1 MYFLETPFARCGYS
15 VHFPLDDGE
24 DPAMVSF
31 EGPLPGEYQDIN
43 RAELFAAMKLM
54 VSVTDFNVK
63 WYSDS
68 KYTLQG
74 IKQLLENPAQEAL
87 TERPNVC
94 RDMWVMAAEIVTH
107 FNRFFKIECQYVPAH
122 VDDEEVGSRITQFE
136 FEGNRAADNAAKKG
150 TRMHSDFIEVDDGL
164 RLAEWEDFQNL
175 IDSQV
180 LEREEAHHPLLC
192 DGEEARP
199 ADLTKLK
206 VPELKQL
213 CRDRGLKVGGNKPE
227 LIARLEG

>member
-1 MYFLETPFARCGYS
+1 
-15 VHFPLDDGE
+15 
-24 DPAMVSF
+24 
-31 EGPLPGEYQDIN
+31 
-43 RAELFAAMKLM
+43 MKLM
-54 VSVTDFNVK
+54 VSVTDFNVQ

-94 RDMWVMAAEIVTH
+94 QDMWAMAAEIVTH

-150 TRMHSDFIEVDDGL
+150 TRMHSDFIEVQDGL
-164 RLAEWEDFQNL
+164 RLAGWEEFQNSV
-175 IDSQV
+175 DSQI
-180 LEREEAHHPLLC
+180 LEREEAHNRLLC
-192 DGEEARP
+192 DREEAP
-199 ADLTKLK
+199 PVDLTKLK

-213 CRDRGLKVGGNKPE
+213 CRDRGLRVGGNKPE

>member
-1 MYFLETPFARCGYS
+1 M
-15 VHFPLDDGE
+15 
-24 DPAMVSF
+24 
-31 EGPLPGEYQDIN
+31 
-43 RAELFAAMKLM
+43 FAAMTLL
-54 VSVTDFNVK
+54 VSLTNLNVQ

-74 IKQLLENPAQEAL
+74 IKQLLENPAQKAL

-122 VDDEEVGSRITQFE
+122 VDAEEVGSRITRFE
-136 FEGNRAADNAAKKG
+136 FEGNEAADNAAKKG
-150 TRMHSDFIEVDDGL
+150 ARMHSDFIEVQDGL
-164 RLAEWEDFQNL
+164 RLAGWEEFMNS

-180 LEREEAHHPLLC
+180 LEREEAHQRLLC
-192 DGEEARP
+192 DREEAPP
-199 ADLTKLK
+199 ADLTQLK

>member
-1 MYFLETPFARCGYS
+1 MC
-15 VHFPLDDGE
+15 
-24 DPAMVSF
+24 
-31 EGPLPGEYQDIN
+31 
-43 RAELFAAMKLM
+43 
-54 VSVTDFNVK
+54 VK
-63 WYSDS
+63 
-68 KYTLQG
+68 TRG
-74 IKQLLENPAQEAL
+74 H
-87 TERPNVC
+87 
-94 RDMWVMAAEIVTH
+94 WVMAAEIVTH

-164 RLAEWEDFQNL
+164 RLAGWEDFQNL
-175 IDSQV
+175 IDRQI

-213 CRDRGLKVGGNKPE
+213 CRDRGLRVGGNKPD